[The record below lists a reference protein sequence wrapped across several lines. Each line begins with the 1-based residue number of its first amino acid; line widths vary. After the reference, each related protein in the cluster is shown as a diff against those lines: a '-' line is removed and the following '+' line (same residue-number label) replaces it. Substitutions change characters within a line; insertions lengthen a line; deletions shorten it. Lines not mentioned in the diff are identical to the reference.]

1 MAARPAT
8 KVRKS
13 RAEPTT
19 PPPKEPSEEAL
30 RLAETLSNN
39 LQQRSAKVR
48 FDFVRNPHGVPGPP
62 PLAQLL
68 RGGRGGDVRLKL
80 LLSLLWVAGGGTD
93 DRHKTKAY
101 PARAWA
107 GLLDLPEPDTN
118 GQRRIRDA
126 IQWLEDRDFI
136 RSERQPGRPMAIQL
150 LLEDGS
156 GKTYF
161 DPAEHAHRKKKSKG
175 GVEASDLFITLPH
188 TFWTDGWIVTLSG
201 RATAMLL
208 VLASVT
214 LSDTN
219 DFKWIA
225 PSRARQRYGLS
236 EDTWSRG
243 AAELKARGLIEVR
256 KQAVGEDA
264 FDFRRVR
271 NSFKVPRDD
280 KGWIVLPPPEA
291 RARQSRTHR

>member
-13 RAEPTT
+13 RVELKI

-30 RLAETLSNN
+30 RLAGTLSGN
-39 LQQRSAKVR
+39 LQERGAKVR
-48 FDFVRNPHGVPGPP
+48 FDFVRNPQGAPGPP
-62 PLAQLL
+62 PLARIL

-126 IQWLEDRDFI
+126 IQWLEDKDFI

-156 GKTYF
+156 GKSYF
-161 DPAEHAHRKKKSKG
+161 DPAEHAHKKKKSKG
-175 GVEASDLFITLPH
+175 VVEASDLFISLPH
-188 TFWTDGWIVTLSG
+188 TFWTDGWIVALSG

-243 AAELKARGLIEVR
+243 AVELKARGLIEVR

-280 KGWIVLPPPEA
+280 KGWIVLPP
-291 RARQSRTHR
+291 RAPRAS